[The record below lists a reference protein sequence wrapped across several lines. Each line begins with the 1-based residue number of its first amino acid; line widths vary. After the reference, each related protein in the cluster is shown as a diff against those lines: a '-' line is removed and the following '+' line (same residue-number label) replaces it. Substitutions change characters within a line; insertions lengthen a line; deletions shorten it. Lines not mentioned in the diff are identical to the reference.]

1 MEELRVA
8 EGGFYRPG
16 EEGRQ
21 SGGDNDT
28 IDGCHYQSGRG
39 RQFLKGRVG
48 GAAGSTSPGDEAA
61 LGTMRRHKITVAVAL
76 GRR

>member
-1 MEELRVA
+1 VQAGGGMEELRVA
-8 EGGFYRPG
+8 EGGFYRLG

-39 RQFLKGRVG
+39 ASF
-48 GAAGSTSPGDEAA
+48 
-61 LGTMRRHKITVAVAL
+61 
-76 GRR
+76 